1 GGDDA
6 LDSIGSEIP
15 GIGSP
20 LSVTRV
26 VHPEDAIRVAEHLQA
41 MRGLADGQVYEFDYR
56 SLSTSGAERCVHAR
70 ATVFAR
76 GEDGH
81 VREVIGFLQDVTDAR
96 RAERG
101 LQASEERLR
110 LLIEGAR
117 DFAILMLD
125 PTGCIMSWN
134 TGAERVLGFSEE
146 EAVGQPFAIL
156 FTPEDRDAGAPERE
170 LVEASRVGR
179 AFDERWHVRK
189 DGSRLWGS
197 GVTTALRESDGTLQ
211 GFVKV
216 LRDETARRQAQTERD
231 ELLSREKAARRN
243 AEDAIRVRDQF
254 VATMSHELRTPLSAI
269 LLWTKLLQNG
279 TIGMERLKEGLEAI
293 ERSAE
298 AQKQLINDLL
308 DTSRIKAGKLRLDM
322 RDTELAPLVKAAIDT
337 IAPTAEAKRM
347 RVEADLAKDIGNVWA
362 DPDRLQQVVWNLLTN
377 AVKFTPSGGRVEVWL
392 GRNGGEIE
400 LRVADTGKGIE
411 PKFLERVFAPFSQVD
426 TATTRLHGGLGLGMA
441 ISKEIV
447 ELHGGT
453 IRVESPG
460 LGQGT
465 TFFVRLPLPEVGRA
479 ATVASIGAERAPV
492 AEPDLAGV
500 DVLLVEDRQETRE
513 ALVSL
518 LRDKGMQVTAV
529 STAAQ
534 ALEAY
539 EAKRPNVIVSD
550 IGLPEEDGYM
560 LIRRIRTLEVSRGS
574 DPVPAVALSAYAT
587 ENDAR
592 KSLRAGFQMHLGKP
606 VEPDQLLWT
615 LTQVIEQK

>member
-1 GGDDA
+1 
-6 LDSIGSEIP
+6 
-15 GIGSP
+15 

-56 SLSTSGAERCVHAR
+56 SLSTGGAERCVHAR

-156 FTPEDRDAGAPERE
+156 FTPEDRDASAPERE

-465 TFFVRLPLPEVGRA
+465 TFFVRLPLPEIGRA

>member
-1 GGDDA
+1 
-6 LDSIGSEIP
+6 
-15 GIGSP
+15 
-20 LSVTRV
+20 V

-56 SLSTSGAERCVHAR
+56 SLSTGGAERCVHAR

-81 VREVIGFLQDVTDAR
+81 VREVIGFLLDVTDAR
-96 RAERG
+96 RAERD
-101 LQASEERLR
+101 LRASEERLR

-156 FTPEDRDAGAPERE
+156 FTPEDRAAGAPERE

-269 LLWTKLLQNG
+269 LLWTKLLQKG
-279 TIGMERLKEGLEAI
+279 TIGMDRLEEGLEAI

-347 RVEADLAKDIGNVWA
+347 RVEADLAKDVGNVWA

>member
-1 GGDDA
+1 
-6 LDSIGSEIP
+6 
-15 GIGSP
+15 

-56 SLSTSGAERCVHAR
+56 SLSTGGAERCVHAR

>member
-1 GGDDA
+1 
-6 LDSIGSEIP
+6 
-15 GIGSP
+15 
-20 LSVTRV
+20 V

-41 MRGLADGQVYEFDYR
+41 MRGLAEGQVYEFDYR

-76 GEDGH
+76 GEDGR
-81 VREVIGFLQDVTDAR
+81 VREVIGFLLDVTEVR
-96 RAERG
+96 QAERD

-465 TFFVRLPLPEVGRA
+465 TFFVRLPLPEIGRA

>member
-1 GGDDA
+1 
-6 LDSIGSEIP
+6 
-15 GIGSP
+15 
-20 LSVTRV
+20 V

-76 GEDGH
+76 GEDGR
-81 VREVIGFLQDVTDAR
+81 VREVIGFLLDVTEVR
-96 RAERG
+96 QAERG

-465 TFFVRLPLPEVGRA
+465 TFFVRLPLPEIGRA